1 MIRLFEL
8 IYIGKFGSSLFSGA
22 ALLIE
27 LYSPHSRGPV
37 FLAALVLFASVSVPV
52 QHHCRLSG
60 KQSWLPLDHDGG
72 DHAGLGPSVRVLQH
86 RGASRGGLEVFQR
99 VLPWPDPPPCF
110 YPLVFS
116 VRPLR
121 RRHTRT

>member
-72 DHAGLGPSVRVLQH
+72 DHAGLGPSGRVLQH
-86 RGASRGGLEVFQR
+86 RGGSRGGVGISDRVHRWVWPLSVLEHC
-99 VLPWPDPPPCF
+99 L
-110 YPLVFS
+110 
-116 VRPLR
+116 
-121 RRHTRT
+121 